1 MKKIALLMGSSSDLE
16 VLRPGIAIL
25 QDFQAPFEVH
35 VLSAHRTPHALHE
48 FVLQASHGD
57 FGVFIAAA
65 GKAAHLA
72 GVIASLSIL
81 PVIAL
86 PILTKDLG
94 GLDSLL
100 SSVQMP
106 SGVPVACVGINA
118 AQNAVLLALEIL
130 ALHEGVLAK
139 KLQQMRRDN
148 EAKIL
153 QDDRALSSQFY
164 KESHA

>member
-1 MKKIALLMGSSSDLE
+1 MKKIAIVMGSQSDL
-16 VLRPGIAIL
+16 PIIQPAIAL
-25 QDFQAPFEVH
+25 LEEFQAPFMVR

-48 FVLQASHGD
+48 FVLQAPQND
-57 FGVFIAAA
+57 IGVFIAAA
-65 GKAAHLA
+65 GKSAHLA

-86 PILTKDLG
+86 PILTQDLG

-118 AQNAVLLALEIL
+118 AQNAALLALEIL
-130 ALHEGVLAK
+130 ALHEAALAE
-139 KLQQMRRDN
+139 KLQQARHDN

-153 QDDRALSSQFY
+153 QADRALSSQFH
-164 KESHA
+164 KEPHA

>member
-1 MKKIALLMGSSSDLE
+1 MKKIALLMGSKSDL
-16 VLRPGIAIL
+16 AIL
-25 QDFQAPFEVH
+25 QPGITLLKEFQVPFEVH
-35 VLSAHRTPHALHE
+35 ILSAHRTPHALHE
-48 FVLQASHGD
+48 FVLQAPQND
-57 FGVFIAAA
+57 VGVFIAAA
-65 GKAAHLA
+65 GKSAHLA
-72 GVIASLSIL
+72 GVVASLSIL

-86 PILTKDLG
+86 PILTQDLG

-118 AQNAVLLALEIL
+118 AQNAILLALEIL
-130 ALHEGVLAK
+130 ALHEPILAK
-139 KLQQMRRDN
+139 KLQQARHDN

-153 QDDRALSSQFY
+153 QDDRALSSQFH